1 MLAEGGTVTDIAKR
15 LALSAKTV
23 ANYATQIKSKL
34 GVSTVAEMAR
44 IAIRNGFVS
53 A

>member
-1 MLAEGGTVTDIAKR
+1 VADIAKR
-15 LALSAKTV
+15 LSLSSKTV
-23 ANYATQIKSKL
+23 ANYATQIKAKL
-34 GVSTVAEMAR
+34 DVNTVAEMAR